1 MTKFNLIRISI
12 ILIATIG
19 VQSCDSN
26 SVNDEKI
33 EVQGTNPL
41 LEEFTNEF
49 GVAPFDEIL
58 PEHFLPAIQEGINS
72 GNNEIEKIISN
83 TEKPTFENTIEAF
96 EKSGGLLNRTSTLLG
111 HLNSAETNDDI
122 QKAQREASPLITE
135 FYNNIT
141 LNDALFS
148 RIKTVYNQKDKL
160 NLDVEQTTLINKMYN
175 SFAKNGANL
184 NDEDKERL
192 KAINKKLSSQSI
204 KFGEN
209 TLAETNNNFVEVKN
223 QSELSGIPEDA
234 IASAKKIAVEKG
246 LDSSWV
252 FTLHAPS
259 YVAVIKYAD
268 KRDLRERMYKE
279 YKLQGNNGNENDNRE
294 VVKEIVTLRYQK
306 AKLLGY
312 NNYADFVLTERM
324 AESAPEVLGFLD
336 DLLDLAKPVALKE
349 KSEIESFMKKDG
361 AKHELQI
368 WDWSYYSNKLKK
380 AKFNVNDDDLKPY
393 FEIGQVQKGM
403 FEIANKLYGLNFT
416 QITNIPTWHKD
427 VKTFDVTDDQGNH
440 VAIFYTDYFPRLGK
454 RGGAWMNSLKKQRIE
469 NGKNIR
475 PQVINICN
483 FTPPTETKPS
493 LLTFR
498 EVETMFHEFGHG
510 LHGMLADTHYESL
523 SGTSVYRDFVEL
535 PSQILENWVSE
546 PEALKL
552 FAKHYETGEVI
563 PTELIDKIIAS
574 SNFNE
579 GYSSIRQLSFGF
591 LDMEWHSLDAEK
603 IEKLESVSKFES
615 NAMGKANIFP
625 IVDNDIMSTQFGHL
639 FSGGYAAGYYSY
651 KWAEVLDADAF
662 EAFKTNGIF
671 DKETASKFK
680 ENVLTKGGTEHPM
693 DLYIKFRGDKPSP
706 KALAR
711 RAGFIK

>member
-1 MTKFNLIRISI
+1 MTKFKVIRISI
-12 ILIATIG
+12 ILITAIG
-19 VQSCDSN
+19 IQSCNSSN
-26 SVNDEKI
+26 AEKSKMK
-33 EVQGTNPL
+33 GNNPL
-41 LEEFTNEF
+41 LEEFTDTL
-49 GVAPFDEIL
+49 GIAPFDEIK
-58 PEHFLPAIQEGINS
+58 PEHFMPAIKEGINT
-72 GNNEIEKIISN
+72 GNTEVDKIIKN
-83 TEKPTFENTIEAF
+83 TDEPTFENTIETL
-96 EKSGGLLNRTSTLLG
+96 EKSGSLLQRTSTLLG

-135 FYNNIT
+135 FYNSIT
-141 LNDALFS
+141 LNDALFAK
-148 RIKTVYNQKDKL
+148 IKTIYNQKGNL
-160 NLDVEQTTLINKMYN
+160 NLDVEQTTLINKIYD

-184 NDEDKERL
+184 NKEDKEKL
-192 KAINKKLSSQSI
+192 KNINKQLSSLSI

-223 QSELSGIPEDA
+223 ENELSGIPEDVVA
-234 IASAKKIAVEKG
+234 RAKKVATEKE
-246 LDSSWV
+246 LTSSWV

-259 YVAVIKYAD
+259 YVAVMKYAD
-268 KRDLRERMYKE
+268 NRDLRKKMYRE
-279 YKLQGNNGNENDNRE
+279 YKAQGNNGNKNDNRE
-294 VVKEIVTLRYQK
+294 VVKEIVILRYDK

-324 AESAPEVLGFLD
+324 AESAPQVLTFLD
-336 DLLDLAKPVALKE
+336 DLLNLAKPVALKE
-349 KSEIESFMKKDG
+349 KSEVESFMKKEG

-380 AKFNVNDDDLKPY
+380 AKFNINDDDLKPY
-393 FEIGQVQKGM
+393 FEINQVQKGM
-403 FEIANKLYGLNFT
+403 FEIANKLYGLNFA

-427 VKTFDVTDDQGNH
+427 VKTFDVTDYQGNH
-440 VAIFYTDYFPRLGK
+440 VAVFYTDYFPRPGK
-454 RGGAWMNSLKKQRIE
+454 RGGAWMNSLKKQSLE

-510 LHGMLADTHYESL
+510 LHGMLANSHYGSL

-535 PSQILENWVSE
+535 PSQIMENWVSE

-552 FAKHYETGEVI
+552 FAKHYKTGEVI
-563 PTELIDKIIAS
+563 PTELVEKIIAS
-574 SNFNE
+574 SSFNE
-579 GYSSIRQLSFGF
+579 GYSTIRQLSFGF
-591 LDMEWHSLDAEK
+591 LDMEWHSLDDEK
-603 IEKLESVSKFES
+603 IADLISVSDFEQK
-615 NAMGKANIFP
+615 AMGKTNIFHK
-625 IVDNDIMSTQFGHL
+625 VNNDIMSTQFGHL

-662 EAFKTNGIF
+662 EVFKTNGIF
-671 DKETASKFK
+671 DKETASRFK
-680 ENVLTKGGTEHPM
+680 ENILTKGGTEHPM
-693 DLYIKFRGDKPSP
+693 VLYKRFRGEQPSP
-706 KALAR
+706 EALAR